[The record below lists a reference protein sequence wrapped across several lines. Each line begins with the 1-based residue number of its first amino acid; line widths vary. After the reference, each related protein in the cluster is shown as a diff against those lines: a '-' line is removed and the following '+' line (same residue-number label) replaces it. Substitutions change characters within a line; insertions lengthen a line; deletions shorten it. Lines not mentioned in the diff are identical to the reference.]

1 MQMALREG
9 RLTFL
14 LALPIIAGQ
23 LSQMLMGLIDTVMIG
38 KLGTDELATVA
49 FVSVLFNLP
58 FVFGIGLFAAISV
71 LVSHQHGSSES
82 HERLAEIL
90 RHGLLVAIG
99 LGMLLAGLMFS
110 SLLILDNLKQPLAVV
125 ELTPQYLTWIA
136 LSLIPIVPAFTIK
149 SYIEARNHPW
159 LVLWVMLLG
168 VVANFVLNYMLI
180 FGKFGCPRL
189 GLAGAGIATLL
200 ARFISLTGLLI
211 LLHRSTHLKTCL
223 PKQWFKPLN
232 LGICREVFKMAMP
245 ISGQLLLEFGS
256 FSIVALLIG
265 RFGSVPLAAH
275 QIAMSC
281 ITVTFMIPL
290 GLAMAVTIRVG
301 HTISAGQRSQCGRLI
316 LSAHTMSLIVM
327 TICAL
332 TFVTC
337 GKAIAGVFSQDLE
350 VISLA
355 GSLFVIVALFQIFDG
370 TQVISMSALRG
381 LKDVNVP
388 TGILFVSFWLAGIP
402 LGIWLA
408 FSQDWQAR
416 GLWTGLATGLA
427 LAAIILSLRLK
438 QQFNQ
443 IPRDAQEAN

>member
-9 RLTFL
+9 RLTL
-14 LALPIIAGQ
+14 MLALPIIAGQ

-49 FVSVLFNLP
+49 FVSVLFNMP
-58 FVFGIGLFAAISV
+58 FVFGIGLFASISV
-71 LVSHQHGSSES
+71 LVSHQHGSAKN
-82 HERLAEIL
+82 HDRLAEIL
-90 RHGLLVAIG
+90 RNGLLCAVG
-99 LGMLLAGLMFS
+99 LGVLLAALMFS
-110 SLLILDNLKQPLAVV
+110 SLLFLDKLKQPEAVV
-125 ELTPQYLTWIA
+125 ELTPTYLFWIA
-136 LSLIPIVPAFTIK
+136 LSLVPIVPAFTIK

-168 VVANFVLNYMLI
+168 VVANFVLNYILI
-180 FGKFGCPRL
+180 FGNFGFPHL

-200 ARFISLTGLLI
+200 ARFISLAGLLI
-211 LLHRSTHLKTCL
+211 LLHKSKHLNTCL
-223 PKQWFKPLN
+223 PTRWLKPLDF
-232 LGICREVFKMAMP
+232 GICREVLKMAMP
-245 ISGQLLLEFGS
+245 ISGQLLMEFGS
-256 FSIVALLIG
+256 FSVVALLIG
-265 RFGSVPLAAH
+265 RFGSVALAAH

-301 HTISAGQRSQCGRLI
+301 HTLSTGQRTQCGRLI
-316 LSAHTMSLIVM
+316 LSAHAMSLIVM
-327 TICAL
+327 TVCAL
-332 TFVTC
+332 LFVSC
-337 GKAIAGVFSQDLE
+337 GEVISRVFSQDLE
-350 VISLA
+350 VIALA

-388 TGILFVSFWLAGIP
+388 TGLLFVSFWVTGIP

-408 FSQDWQAR
+408 FSQGWQAR
-416 GLWTGLATGLA
+416 GLWTGLACGLA

-438 QQFNQ
+438 QQFNKV
-443 IPRDAQEAN
+443 PQEA